1 MPLSNVAL
9 HDSVRYNTAMVANNI
24 PTALVI
30 FGATGDLMTKKIT
43 PALFNLFTKNK
54 LPKLFR
60 LIGYARRPLTDEQFR
75 DHVSQILRANKHL
88 KHNRKEIDSF
98 LNCFFYKQGRFEE
111 FEDYESLAKDL
122 GRVDTQWRVCSN
134 KLFYT
139 AVPPEYYEVIFQ
151 NLHDS
156 GLTIPCGPEEGW
168 TRVLVEKPFGKDAK
182 TAERLD
188 LKLAQLFKE
197 EQIYRI
203 DHYLAKEMLQNILSF
218 RFSNNIFEQSWSNK
232 FIEKIS
238 IKLLEKIGVEQRGM
252 FYDGVGA
259 LRDVGQNH
267 LLQMLALVT
276 MEHPTG
282 FSAEKIR
289 EKRTELLNCLI
300 PPSLSEIKKQS
311 VRAQHDGY
319 RAIAGVKTNSK
330 TETFFRVRGYLD
342 SARWQGVPII
352 MTGGKLLKH
361 QVKNITIT
369 FKHST
374 PCLCPVG
381 KKHIKDKIIFSLEPE
396 EKIELHFLA
405 KKPGLEMEIEK
416 RKFELTF
423 RKRKKSGQYVEEYE
437 KLLLD
442 SIEGNQ
448 ILFLSTNE
456 VRSMW
461 KFIDPITRAWES
473 NKVPLETYKPDSDD
487 MIKQLK
493 TRYES
498 SATEE
503 TRAEFLKENEIGVIG
518 LGKMGANI
526 VRNLLGKK
534 WKVVGWNRTYSVA
547 QDLKKDGMIATHT
560 IEELVSRLSDRPR
573 IVWLMLPAGKVVDD
587 TLTELLKYLKKGDV
601 IIDAGNSNYKDT
613 IRRGAQLQ
621 KLGLNFIDV
630 GFSGGPSG
638 ALLGGCLM
646 VGGTKKI
653 YEQNLALFYDLA
665 VASGVM
671 FFEGVG
677 AGHFIKMVHNGIEY
691 GMMQSIAEGFHV
703 IHDGPF
709 NVDLKKTAR
718 IYNHGSVIES
728 RLTNWLESAFSMY
741 GNDLTELSGST
752 GSGGGGAGQRIKGEA
767 DWTVDAANAFKVP
780 SVVIAN
786 SIEARVKS
794 VKQPSYQGKVINA
807 LRNQFGGH
815 RAK

>member
-1 MPLSNVAL
+1 MG
-9 HDSVRYNTAMVANNI
+9 ANNI

-60 LIGYARRPLTDEQFR
+60 VIGYARRPMTDEQFR
-75 DHVSQILRANKHL
+75 LHVSRIILTNKHIKKNKSDLNDFL
-88 KHNRKEIDSF
+88 KR
-98 LNCFFYKQGRFEE
+98 FFYNQGKFESLI
-111 FEDYESLAKDL
+111 DYKSLAKDL
-122 GRVDTQWRVCSN
+122 GRIDEEWKVCSN

-139 AVPPEYYEVIFQ
+139 AVPPEHYQTIFQ

-238 IKLLEKIGVEQRGM
+238 IKLLEKIGVEKRGL

-300 PPSLSEIKKQS
+300 PPSLTEIKKQS
-311 VRAQHDGY
+311 VRAQFIDY
-319 RAIAGVKTNSK
+319 QSVAGVKKNSK

-352 MTGGKLLKH
+352 MTGGKRLKN
-361 QVKNITIT
+361 QIKNITIT
-369 FKHST
+369 FKHSS

-405 KKPGLEMEIEK
+405 KKPGLNMEVQE
-416 RKFELTF
+416 RKFEFTY
-423 RKRKKSGQYVEEYE
+423 RVREKSGQYVEEYE

-456 VRSMW
+456 VKSMW

-473 NKVPLETYKPDSDD
+473 NKVSLEKYKADTDD

-493 TRYES
+493 IRYEA

-503 TRAEFLKENEIGVIG
+503 TRAEFLKQNEIGVIG

-534 WKVVGWNRTYSVA
+534 WRVVGWNRTASVSEG
-547 QDLKKDGMIATHT
+547 LKKDGMVIADT
-560 IEELVSRLSDRPR
+560 IEDVVKKLSDRPR
-573 IVWLMLPAGKVVDD
+573 VIWLMLPAGPVVDD
-587 TLTELLKYLKKGDV
+587 VLKILVKTLKKGDL
-601 IIDAGNSNYKDT
+601 IIDAANSNFKDT
-613 IRRGAQLQ
+613 IRRSVYV
-621 KLGLNFIDV
+621 KKHKINFIDV
-630 GFSGGPSG
+630 GFSGGPGG
-638 ALLGGCLM
+638 ALMGGCLM
-646 VGGTKKI
+646 IGGTRGI
-653 YEQNLALFYDLA
+653 FEQNSKLFYDLA

-677 AGHFIKMVHNGIEY
+677 AGHFTKMVHNGIEY
-691 GMMQSIAEGFHV
+691 GMMQALAEGFHV
-703 IHDGPF
+703 LHDGPF
-709 NVDLKKTAR
+709 KMDLKKTAQ

-728 RLTNWLESAFSMY
+728 RLTNWLEAAYRMH
-741 GNDLTELSGST
+741 GNDLSELSGST

-767 DWTVDAANAFKVP
+767 DWTVDAAKTLKVP
-780 SVVIAN
+780 TVVIEN
-786 SIEARVKS
+786 SIEARIKS
-794 VKQPSYQGKVINA
+794 VKKPSYQGKVINA

-815 RAK
+815 KAK

>member
-1 MPLSNVAL
+1 MA
-9 HDSVRYNTAMVANNI
+9 ANNI
-24 PTALVI
+24 PTALVV

-60 LIGYARRPLTDEQFR
+60 VIGYARRPMTDEQFR
-75 DHVSQILRANKHL
+75 LHVSRIILTNKHIKKNKSDLNDFL
-88 KHNRKEIDSF
+88 KR
-98 LNCFFYKQGRFEE
+98 FFYNQGKFESLI
-111 FEDYESLAKDL
+111 DYKSLAKDL
-122 GRVDTQWRVCSN
+122 GRVDEEWKVCSN

-139 AVPPEYYEVIFQ
+139 AVPPEHYQTIFQ

-238 IKLLEKIGVEQRGM
+238 IKLLEKIGAEKRGF

-276 MEHPTG
+276 MEHPTS
-282 FSAEKIR
+282 FSADKIR
-289 EKRTELLNCLI
+289 EKRTELLNCLV
-300 PPSLSEIKKQS
+300 PPTLNEIKKQT
-311 VRAQHDGY
+311 VRAQHIGY
-319 RAIAGVKTNSK
+319 QSIAGVKKNSK
-330 TETFFRVRGYLD
+330 TETFFRVRGFLD

-352 MTGGKLLKH
+352 MTGGKSLKS
-361 QVKNITIT
+361 QIKNITIT
-369 FKHST
+369 FKHSS

-405 KKPGLEMEIEK
+405 KKPGLEMEVQE
-416 RKFELTF
+416 RKFEFTY
-423 RKRKKSGQYVEEYE
+423 RVRERSGQYVEEYE

-456 VRSMW
+456 VKSMW
-461 KFIDPITRAWES
+461 EFIDPITRAWEQ
-473 NKVPLETYKPDSDD
+473 NKVPLEKYKANTDD

-493 TRYES
+493 IRYES

-503 TRAEFLKENEIGVIG
+503 TRAEFLRQNEIGVIG

-526 VRNLLGKK
+526 VRNLLDKK
-534 WKVVGWNRTYSVA
+534 WRVVGWNRTASVSVE
-547 QDLKKDGMIATHT
+547 LKKNGMVVADTV
-560 IEELVSRLSDRPR
+560 EDVVKKLSDKPR
-573 IVWLMLPAGKVVDD
+573 VIWLMLPAGEVVDEILK
-587 TLTELLKYLKKGDV
+587 TLVKYLKKGDLV
-601 IIDAGNSNYKDT
+601 VDAGNSNYKDT
-613 IRRGAQLQ
+613 IRRGKQLN

-653 YEQNLALFYDLA
+653 YEQNLALLSDLA

-691 GMMQSIAEGFHV
+691 GMMQSLAEGFHV

-709 NVDLKKTAR
+709 QVDLKKTAQ

-728 RLTNWLESAFSMY
+728 RLTNWLESAYRMH
-741 GNDLTELSGST
+741 GNDLKELSGST

-767 DWTVDAANAFKVP
+767 DWTVDAAKAFKVP
-780 SVVIAN
+780 AVVIN
-786 SIEARVKS
+786 DSIEARVKS
-794 VKQPSYQGKVINA
+794 VKKPSYQGKVINA

-815 RAK
+815 KAK

>member
-1 MPLSNVAL
+1 MA
-9 HDSVRYNTAMVANNI
+9 ANNI
-24 PTALVI
+24 PTALVV

-43 PALFNLFTKNK
+43 PALYNLFTKNK

-60 LIGYARRPLTDEQFR
+60 VIGYARRPLTDEQFR
-75 DHVSQILRANKHL
+75 GHVSQILRTNKHI
-88 KHNRKEIDSF
+88 KKNRKQLDQF
-98 LNCFFYKQGRFEE
+98 LKCFVYKQGRFEAVK
-111 FEDYESLAKDL
+111 DYKSLAQDL
-122 GRVDTQWRVCSN
+122 GRVDKEWKVCSN

-139 AVPPEYYEVIFQ
+139 AVPPEHYQSIFQ

-156 GLTIPCGPEEGW
+156 GLTIPCGPDEGW

-238 IKLLEKIGVEQRGM
+238 IKLLEKIGVEKRGL

-282 FSAEKIR
+282 FSSDKIR
-289 EKRTELLNCLI
+289 EKRNEILKCLI
-300 PPSLSEIKKQS
+300 PPSLREIKKQT
-311 VRAQHDGY
+311 VRAQHIGY
-319 RAIAGVKTNSK
+319 ESVAGVKKHSQ

-342 SARWQGVPII
+342 SPRWQGVPII
-352 MTGGKLLKH
+352 MTGGKRLKH
-361 QVKNITIT
+361 QIKNITIT
-369 FKHST
+369 FKHSS
-374 PCLCPVG
+374 PCLCPIG

-405 KKPGLEMEIEK
+405 KKPGLEMEVQR
-416 RKFELTF
+416 RKFEFTY
-423 RKRKKSGQYVEEYE
+423 RVRERSGQYVEEYE

-448 ILFLSTNE
+448 ILFLSTEE
-456 VRSMW
+456 VKSMW
-461 KFIDPITRAWES
+461 KYIDPIAHAWEQ
-473 NKVPLETYKPDSDD
+473 NKVPLERYRADTDD
-487 MIKQLK
+487 MIRQLK
-493 TRYES
+493 IRYEA

-503 TRAEFLKENEIGVIG
+503 TRAEFLKQKEIGVIG
-518 LGKMGANI
+518 LGKMGGNV

-534 WKVVGWNRTYSVA
+534 WRVVGWNRTYSVSE
-547 QDLKKDGMIATHT
+547 DLKKDGMIPTKT
-560 IEELVSRLSDRPR
+560 ISELVSKLPNAPR
-573 IVWLMLPAGKVVDD
+573 TIWTMLPAGSITDD
-587 TLTELLKYLKKGDV
+587 TLKVLVKHLKKGDL
-601 IIDAGNSNYKDT
+601 IIDAANSNYKDT
-613 IRRGAQLQ
+613 IRRGKFL
-621 KLGLNFIDV
+621 KKHGIKFIDV
-630 GFSGGPSG
+630 GFSGGPGG

-646 VGGTKKI
+646 IGGSQTNF
-653 YEQNLALFYDLA
+653 EQNSTLFYDLA

-677 AGHFIKMVHNGIEY
+677 AGHFTKMVHNGIEY
-691 GMMQSIAEGFHV
+691 GMMQALAEGFHV
-703 IHDGPF
+703 MHDGPYKI
-709 NVDLKKTAR
+709 DLKKAAQ
-718 IYNHGSVIES
+718 IYNHGSVVES
-728 RLTNWLESAFSMY
+728 RLTNWLESAYRMH
-741 GNDLTELSGST
+741 GNELNELSGST
-752 GSGGGGAGQRIKGEA
+752 GSGGGGAGERIKGEA
-767 DWTVDAANAFKVP
+767 DWTVDTARELKIPAT
-780 SVVIAN
+780 VIEE
-786 SIEARVKS
+786 SINARVKS
-794 VKQPSYQGKVINA
+794 VKHPSYQGKIINA

-815 RAK
+815 RAKSS